1 MDKQRSKKIWS
12 CIILFLI
19 GSIFVPWLVYA
30 LDLLMTGQV
39 LHSESFDLSYF
50 TALQVVRSKE
60 SCQMLF
66 LCFEGIL
73 LLSIIYY
80 IGNNCKTPR
89 SELYRV
95 TDTISIPVPCGEG
108 QYGNAWFLEK
118 KMYKKVYARHVINPR
133 KRLIRRLIAEG
144 IKDREKIDQN
154 IVPSLKEIKP
164 LRIKT
169 EFFSRS
175 GMVIGVEMKKG
186 VEKVITVDHDSHLLC
201 LGSTRIGKSRCMVV
215 ESIGILALSGESM
228 FITDMKGEL
237 LDYMAPYLKRLG
249 YKVYAIDF
257 KEAQKSDKYN
267 LLQPIID
274 AAKRGDMDE
283 VEELTADFSNMIV
296 QETSHATPIWRNGE
310 RAMVEMAIL
319 AVVIENIHQP
329 ENQTIYNAY
338 KFIAEMGE
346 MVTIPSKD
354 PKKPIEK
361 SKLDLFIQEIRWKN
375 PHHKILNAYA
385 AAVNAGKEAHE
396 TIASFITSAMTTLR
410 IFALGKVDAMTNASD
425 FSIKDLNDHK
435 TAIFLILPDQK
446 QTYYPIAAAL
456 IFSLYD
462 GLIKI
467 ADRQGGRLK
476 RRVRFVLDEF
486 GNMVKINGF
495 DTMLTA
501 GGSRG
506 ILMALFIQSF
516 AQLTHKYS
524 REINTIVQDNC
535 ETLIYL
541 HSDSDDTN
549 EIISKSLSTY
559 TCNVFNASASSRNQ
573 IGDFSSSSSKMTRRL
588 LEKDEIKAIMP
599 PYNLILGRNKPAVM
613 YSPDLSKWHF
623 NEMFGMG
630 SEAHN
635 TRLRYLR
642 NQARPER
649 DISKETH
656 SWDIWDT
663 YDNQQYATD
672 INYYKHAIKN
682 FDPIRFRTDEKY
694 QKKVEHMSYDEQP
707 VEKDTSLIDW

>member
-12 CIILFLI
+12 CILLFLI

-30 LDLLMTGQV
+30 LDLVMTGQV

-60 SCQMLF
+60 SCRMLF

-73 LLSIIYY
+73 LLLIIFHITNYQKN
-80 IGNNCKTPR
+80 IR
-89 SELYRV
+89 SELYKV
-95 TDTISIPVPCGEG
+95 TDELSIPVPCGEG
-108 QYGNAWFLEK
+108 QYGNAWFMEK
-118 KMYKKVYARHVINPR
+118 KVYKKVYSMHIIDP
-133 KRLIRRLIAEG
+133 KTQLIRRLLKEG
-144 IKDREKIDQN
+144 LNDKRKIEKN
-154 IVPSLKEIKP
+154 IVPSFNAIKP
-164 LRIKT
+164 LPINT
-169 EFFSRS
+169 ELFSRS
-175 GMVIGVEMKKG
+175 GMIIGVEIKRG
-186 VEKVITVDHDSHLLC
+186 VEKVYTVDHDSHLLC
-201 LGSTRIGKSRCMVV
+201 LGSTRIGKSRCMVD

-228 FITDMKGEL
+228 FINDVKGEL
-237 LDYMAPYLKRLG
+237 TDYLTPYLMRLG
-249 YKVYAIDF
+249 YDVYTIDF
-257 KEAQKSDKYN
+257 KEAQKSHKYN

-274 AAKRGDMDE
+274 AAKIGDMDE
-283 VEELTADFSNMIV
+283 VEELTADFSNMLV
-296 QETSHATPIWRNGE
+296 PETSHAAPIWRNGE

-346 MVTIPSKD
+346 MVTIPTKD
-354 PKKPIEK
+354 PKKPIKK
-361 SKLDLFIQEIRWKN
+361 SRLDLFIQEIRWKN

-524 REINTIVQDNC
+524 NEINKIVQDNC

-541 HSDSDDTN
+541 HSDSDETN
-549 EIISKSLSTY
+549 EAISKSLSTY
-559 TCNVFNASASSRNQ
+559 TCNAYNASSSARSR
-573 IGDFSSSSSKMTRRL
+573 IGDYSNSATKISRPL
-588 LEKDEIKAIMP
+588 LTKDEVKMIKP

-613 YSPDLSKWHF
+613 YSPDLSEWHF
-623 NEMFGMG
+623 NEMFGTG

-642 NQARPER
+642 NQARSER

-663 YDNQQYATD
+663 YDKQQYAAD

-682 FDPIRFRTDEKY
+682 FDPIRFRTDKKY
-694 QKKVEHMSYDEQP
+694 QEEVEHMSYDEQP

>member
-1 MDKQRSKKIWS
+1 MKKEATKRIWTF
-12 CIILFLI
+12 CLLFLI
-19 GSIFVPWLVYA
+19 GSIVIPWLVYV
-30 LDLLMTGQV
+30 LDLVLTGQI
-39 LHSESFDLSYF
+39 LRAESLNLSYF
-50 TALQVVRSKE
+50 TALQVVRGKE
-60 SCQMLF
+60 SCLLLF

-73 LLSIIYY
+73 LLSVVYY
-80 IGNNCKTPR
+80 AINNQKTMH
-89 SELYRV
+89 SGLYQV
-95 TDTISIPVPCGEG
+95 TDTISIPVRCGEG

-133 KRLIRRLIAEG
+133 KRLFQKLIAEG
-144 IKDREKIDQN
+144 IKDRKNIDRN
-154 IVPSLKEIKP
+154 IVPSLQEIKP
-164 LRIKT
+164 LRMKT
-169 EFFSRS
+169 ELFSRS

-201 LGSTRIGKSRCMVV
+201 LGSTRIGKSRCMVI

-228 FITDMKGEL
+228 FINDVKGEL
-237 LDYMAPYLKRLG
+237 ADYLTPYLKRLG
-249 YKVYAIDF
+249 YDVYVIDF
-257 KEAQKSDKYN
+257 KEAQKSHKYN

-274 AAKRGDMDE
+274 AAKIGDMDE
-283 VEELTADFSNMIV
+283 VEELTADFSDMLV
-296 QETSHATPIWRNGE
+296 PETSHAAPIWRNGE

-346 MVTIPSKD
+346 MVTIPAED
-354 PKKPIEK
+354 PKKPTQK
-361 SKLDLFIQEIRWKN
+361 SRLDLFIQEIRWKN

-385 AAVNAGKEAHE
+385 AAVNAGREAHE
-396 TIASFITSAMTTLR
+396 TIASFITSAMTRLR

-476 RRVRFVLDEF
+476 RRVRFILDEF

-506 ILMALFIQSF
+506 VLMAIFIQSF

-524 REINTIVQDNC
+524 NEINKIVQDNC
-535 ETLIYL
+535 ETLVYL

-559 TCNVFNASASSRNQ
+559 TCNVFNTSTSSRNR
-573 IGDFSSSSSKMTRRL
+573 IGDYSCSSSKMTRRL
-588 LEKDEIKAIMP
+588 LEKDEVKAIKP

-623 NEMFGMG
+623 NEMFGTG
-630 SEAHN
+630 TEEHN

-642 NQARPER
+642 NKARPER
-649 DISKETH
+649 DISKEHH
-656 SWDIWDT
+656 SWGIWET
-663 YDNQQYATD
+663 YDNLQYRTD
-672 INYYKHAIKN
+672 INHYKETVEN
-682 FDPIRFRTDEKY
+682 FDPIRFR
-694 QKKVEHMSYDEQP
+694 VDEQYQEEIAP
-707 VEKDTSLIDW
+707 